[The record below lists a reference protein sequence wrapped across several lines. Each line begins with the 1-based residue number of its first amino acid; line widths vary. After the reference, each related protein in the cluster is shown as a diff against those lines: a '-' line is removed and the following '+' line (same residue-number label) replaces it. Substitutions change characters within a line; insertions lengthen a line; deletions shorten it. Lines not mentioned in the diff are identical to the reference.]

1 MQGSS
6 TSRPTEL
13 ILLMLFLNPDGVV
26 AALGGDWMT
35 REAFVQRMNDATLGA
50 FDIASTYLGLK
61 LGFYRSLAQD
71 GSATAAGLAR
81 RTGTD
86 ERLVREWLEQQ
97 GATELLA
104 ATNEGGEWRFALAPE
119 HADVL
124 LDPDAPDGVGGTVL
138 SLVAELAQVPRLV
151 ESFHS
156 GVGIPYADYG
166 PDEAE
171 GQAMGTRPVYRAE
184 IESWLTAVPGLAER
198 LADGSARVLDIG
210 CGTGWSSV
218 SIAQAYPGVTVDGID
233 LDPGSIEAAQ
243 RVAIAEGVTDRV
255 TFEVRDAATL
265 SGAGYDI
272 ATMFEMLH
280 DLARPVEA
288 LRAAREALGPA
299 GVVLVADEPVGDA
312 YAGPADENERRHY
325 GWSLL
330 HCLPASMAEP
340 GSAATG
346 TLMRPDTVRNYARAA
361 GFATVEVLAVD
372 SVAFRLYLL
381 RP

>member
-1 MQGSS
+1 
-6 TSRPTEL
+6 
-13 ILLMLFLNPDGVV
+13 
-26 AALGGDWMT
+26 MT

-50 FDIASTYLGLK
+50 FDIASTYLGVK
-61 LGFYRSLAQD
+61 LGFYRSLADD
-71 GSATAAGLAR
+71 GPATAAELAG
-81 RTGTD
+81 RTGTN

-97 GATELLA
+97 GATELLTT
-104 ATNEGGEWRFALAPE
+104 TNDGGEWRFGLPPE

-124 LDPDAPDGVGGTVL
+124 LDPDALDGVAGTVR
-138 SLVAELAQVPRLV
+138 SLIADLAQVPRLV
-151 ESFHS
+151 ESFRT
-156 GVGIPYADYG
+156 GEGIPYADYG

-184 IESWLTAVPGLAER
+184 IGSWFAAVPDLAER

-210 CGTGWSSV
+210 CGIGWSSV
-218 SIAQAYPGVTVDGID
+218 SIAHAYPGVTVDGVD
-233 LDPGSIEAAQ
+233 LDPGSIEAAR
-243 RVAIAEGVTDRV
+243 RVAVAEGVTDQV

-265 SGAGYDI
+265 AGAGYDV

-288 LRAAREALGPA
+288 LRIARQVLRPG

-312 YAGPADENERRHY
+312 YAGPADEDERRHH

-330 HCLPASMAEP
+330 HCLPASMTEP

-346 TLMRPDTVRNYARAA
+346 TLIRPDTVRHYAREA
-361 GFATVEVLAVD
+361 GFGTVEVLPVD